1 MPGWRPRLAH
11 RPVWCSG
18 SVRLWHR
25 LHRLWTALLFAA
37 LAAALAAATLAS
49 ALPAAALDA
58 AALAAPALAAALA
71 APALAAATFTATFSS
86 ADVVQQHVYRSTW
99 QPCKRRRLP
108 GRRRRLAFQKVWN
121 SAPVCLR
128 HRLHRLRST
137 LYVPA
142 VVAPTLA
149 VDTASLTAAPTH
161 EMQRLMR

>member
-1 MPGWRPRLAH
+1 
-11 RPVWCSG
+11 
-18 SVRLWHR
+18 VRLWHR

-37 LAAALAAATLAS
+37 ALAAAALASSSTAAPTIAAPTIAATNT
-49 ALPAAALDA
+49 
-58 AALAAPALAAALA
+58 AALAASAI
-71 APALAAATFTATFSS
+71 AAATFTATISS
-86 ADVVQQHVYRSTW
+86 ADVVQQYVYRSTW

-149 VDTASLTAAPTH
+149 VTTASLTAAPTH